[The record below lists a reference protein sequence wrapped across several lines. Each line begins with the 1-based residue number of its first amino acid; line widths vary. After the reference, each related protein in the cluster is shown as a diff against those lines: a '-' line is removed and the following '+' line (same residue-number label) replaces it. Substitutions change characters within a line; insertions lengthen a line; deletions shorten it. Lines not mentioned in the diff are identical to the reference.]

1 MGKGRLMSS
10 PEGGLV
16 GMTLIEQLQQSPP
29 TAASVSAPRGYSNGW
44 VAALFC
50 SDLIMFVF
58 SAYGAA
64 TFVSRGKPESE
75 HGVLISAAVSIL
87 IWIVVFQLAGLYRR
101 SFALSM
107 RDEFYCTV
115 AALTVGIAP
124 QIVLFTLVHS
134 IATSRLVLL
143 TSLALSI
150 ALVGGSRAVAH
161 SVRDMVNRR
170 RPHRVTIVGQPDRI
184 DSALVSLN
192 FGPTDQIMRLE
203 ADDIDEAVGL
213 INISEDPR
221 LDGITWFRAAKQWNS
236 DLLILTEVVHPDL
249 LPHLLDVAARHRMK
263 IAFAPPRLKRQA
275 FSLSFETSGHQA
287 LIVPKPLRATS
298 APAMLVKRIFD
309 LVFGS
314 LMLLV
319 FGPVMAII
327 AFLIWLSH
335 DGPILFRQ
343 TRVGIGGEPFDI
355 FKFRTM
361 PVAAESDTGP
371 IWTQHGDSRATRL
384 GALLRRTSLDELPQ
398 LFNVLRGEMSIVG
411 PRPERPMFVEVFR
424 RYLPRYDERLRVRP
438 GLTGWSHVQM
448 KRNAPISDIAA
459 RLSHDL
465 YYIENYSFLM
475 DISIVVKTAAEF
487 LFQRAA

>member
-1 MGKGRLMSS
+1 
-10 PEGGLV
+10 
-16 GMTLIEQLQQSPP
+16 MTLIEQLQQSPP
-29 TAASVSAPRGYSNGW
+29 AAASVSAPRGYSNGW
-44 VAALFC
+44 VVALFC
-50 SDLIMFVF
+50 SDILMFMA
-58 SAYGAA
+58 SAYGAV
-64 TFVSRGKPESE
+64 TLMSRLRHAPE

-87 IWIVVFQLAGLYRR
+87 IWIIVFQLAGLYQR

-124 QIVLFTLVHS
+124 QVVLFTLVPS

-143 TSLALSI
+143 TSLILSI
-150 ALVGGSRAVAH
+150 AAVGGSRALGHAL
-161 SVRDMVNRR
+161 RDTVNRR
-170 RPHRVTIVGQPDRI
+170 RPRRVTIVGQPDRI
-184 DSALVSLN
+184 ESALTSLN
-192 FGPTDQIMRLE
+192 FAATDQILRLE
-203 ADDIDEAVGL
+203 ADDIDDVVGL

-221 LDGITWFRAAKQWNS
+221 LDGIPWFRAAKQWNS
-236 DLLILTEVVHPDL
+236 DILILTEVVHPDL
-249 LPHLLDVAARHRMK
+249 LPHLLEVAAQYRIK

-287 LIVPKPLRATS
+287 LIVPRPLRATS
-298 APAMLVKRIFD
+298 APTMLVKRIFD

-314 LMLLV
+314 MMLLV
-319 FGPVMAII
+319 FSPVMALV
-327 AFLIWLSH
+327 ALLIWLGH
-335 DGPILFRQ
+335 DGPIFYRQ
-343 TRVGIGGEPFDI
+343 TRVGLGGQFFDI

-361 PVAAESDTGP
+361 PVAAETDTGP

-384 GALLRRTSLDELPQ
+384 GTVLRRTSIDELPQ
-398 LFNVLRGEMSIVG
+398 LLNVLRGEMSMVG

-424 RYLPRYDERLRVRP
+424 RYLPRYDERLLVPP

-448 KRNAPISDIAA
+448 KRNAPISDIAE